1 MLPEEWS
8 SEPWERPCNRMTCM
22 QYKTIST
29 VACIIGIPRY
39 VKKYTMLVIRQ
50 TNEIDLWLPNNM
62 PATVV
67 DSVGDEPH
75 EP

>member
-1 MLPEEWS
+1 
-8 SEPWERPCNRMTCM
+8 M